1 MDPMVVQAL
10 KAELA
15 RVAVRAYQRRLVFGT
30 GGNVSVRVPDSGL
43 ALITPTAVS
52 LGDTTVDNISTI
64 EIETGEP
71 TPDSPTKPSKERYF
85 HAAIYRLRPDVQ
97 AIVHVHPPYATAW
110 SVLGKPLPLVT
121 ITAELNLVNVPC
133 AACAPSG
140 SAELRQYVEEVV
152 RENPGIKS
160 MLMCRHGIISMGA
173 NLINAYN
180 LADLTEDSAKVAWL
194 AQQLPR

>member
-15 RVAVRAYQRRLVFGT
+15 RVSVRAYQRRLVFGT

-121 ITAELNLVNVPC
+121 ITAELNLINVPC

-152 RENPGIKS
+152 RENPGIKA
-160 MLMCRHGIISMGA
+160 MLMCRHGIISMGV
-173 NLINAYN
+173 NLVNAYN

>member
-1 MDPMVVQAL
+1 MEQQTLKEL

-15 RVAVRAYQRRLVFGT
+15 SIAIKAYQRRLVFGT
-30 GGNVSVRVPDSGL
+30 GGNVSVRVPGSNL
-43 ALITPTAVS
+43 ALITPTGVS
-52 LGDTTVDNISTI
+52 LGDTTVDNISVI

-85 HAAIYRLRPDVQ
+85 HAAIYRLRADVH
-97 AIVHVHPPYATAW
+97 ALVHVHPPYATAW

-140 SAELRQYVEEVV
+140 SPELRAYVEQVIV
-152 RENPGIKS
+152 ENPGIKA
-160 MLMCRHGIISMGA
+160 MLMCRHGIISLGA
-173 NLINAYN
+173 NLVNAYN